1 MSLTE
6 ERAATVADVRAAR
19 RPSGDTDATYT
30 IGELAR
36 DYGVTLRTLRFYED
50 RRLLNPRRNG
60 SARLYSAR
68 DRARLETIL
77 RGKQLG
83 FTLTEIQSMIA
94 AEEGGAS
101 APRLVLSP
109 EQIEAQIAH
118 LKKQRTEID
127 EAIKELEKARRAA
140 A

>member
-1 MSLTE
+1 MILTE
-6 ERAATVADVRAAR
+6 ESAAR
-19 RPSGDTDATYT
+19 DFNGRADHAAPAAAATYT

-60 SARLYSAR
+60 SARIYSAR

-77 RGKQLG
+77 RGKHLG

-94 AEEGGAS
+94 AEEHAGA
-101 APRLVLSP
+101 PVLRLSP
-109 EQIEAQIAH
+109 AQIETQIEH
-118 LKKQRTEID
+118 LRKQRDEID
-127 EAIKELEKARRAA
+127 AAIEELEKARRGAA
-140 A
+140 